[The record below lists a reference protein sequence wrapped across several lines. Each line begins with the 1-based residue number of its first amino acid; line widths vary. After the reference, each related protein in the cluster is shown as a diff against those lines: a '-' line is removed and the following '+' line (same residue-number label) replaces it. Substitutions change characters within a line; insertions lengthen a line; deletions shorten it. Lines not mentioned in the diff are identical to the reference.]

1 MKQITNLK
9 APIKRNTHIKDIYLH
24 MTIIMEYHAIIM
36 VIGDPG
42 DSHLTTV
49 HIEVLVLMETPT
61 TLTSIYD
68 YI

>member
-1 MKQITNLK
+1 
-9 APIKRNTHIKDIYLH
+9 

-49 HIEVLVLMETPT
+49 HIVVLVLMETPT
-61 TLTSIYD
+61 TPLTSIYD